1 MKIFKIL
8 SSMLAGLLVVIILIL
23 LPFGVWYLKREI
35 NWNYGYESQVTDL
48 YETRIKNLENKV
60 QELQELQKTKNTSK

>member
-1 MKIFKIL
+1 MKILYGIFTV
-8 SSMLAGLLVVIILIL
+8 LLVL
-23 LPFGVWYLKREI
+23 LLAFTSWYIKREI

-48 YETRIKNLENKV
+48 YETRIKNLEYKV